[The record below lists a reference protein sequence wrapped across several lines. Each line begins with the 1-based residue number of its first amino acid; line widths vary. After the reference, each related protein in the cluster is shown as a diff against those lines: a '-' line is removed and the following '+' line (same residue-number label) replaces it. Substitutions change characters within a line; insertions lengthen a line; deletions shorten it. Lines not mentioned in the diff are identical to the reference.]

1 MTGHVMFRPLDVLIA
16 ACGGAIDHVV
26 RRCRRQVW
34 SRPSLELLLR
44 DVVLCGIDSG
54 RFRIEIEL
62 PRNTLLQQLGMER
75 PSEIGCRI
83 ITLSSVSDA
92 EANRVS
98 ALFALA
104 VDPRGH
110 ERFEGAAGCKAFFD
124 ESSPGYDG
132 IARTVHRLRQVFRA
146 MVSSRIHR
154 IKATINRDAVTAH
167 ELISIETV
175 LEPMDRA
182 REEA

>member
-1 MTGHVMFRPLDVLIA
+1 MTGRVMFRPLHVLIA

-62 PRNTLLQQLGMER
+62 PRNTLLQQLGMAA
-75 PSEIGCRI
+75 SNQFDFEIVMV
-83 ITLSSVSDA
+83 SSASAA

-104 VDPRGH
+104 IGRQ
-110 ERFEGAAGCKAFFD
+110 ELARFATAVGCDVFFD
-124 ESSPGYDG
+124 ESHPGHDVV
-132 IARTVHRLRQVFRA
+132 ARTARRLRQVFRA
-146 MVSSRIHR
+146 MVTARIHR
-154 IKATINRDAVTAH
+154 IEAAVDRDAVTAH
-167 ELISIETV
+167 ELIRIETM

-182 REEA
+182 RGTS